1 MAGDL
6 AGAKKAY
13 EAGAAAGS
21 VDCRVNLA
29 SVCLD
34 SGDEAAAEQLYR
46 EALADAFHLDA
57 AQNLAGVLQ
66 ARGGYESTREASLLL
81 RDVVRADDTRW
92 DAWANLGSALA
103 DAGAPKLDAIKCFQ
117 RGITRA
123 EAVERDPDTPA
134 ELVDGIRRSLGE
146 VYYGLGACL
155 ADLNSAQ
162 RFEAYGDGEVLL
174 TARDENV
181 NLYDGSQEDADA
193 AVAETA
199 ANALRAALELKGGDF
214 PLAQHALDALA
225 TREGAAAPDRASPA
239 FVRALFDDFA
249 PTFDDQLQN
258 VLQYKAPELIAAKC
272 AARGP
277 YGAAFDAGCGTGL
290 LGPPLRNHVKRLV
303 GADLSQNMVDKASQ
317 LGCYDSLL
325 VGDLLDASLYDEAFD
340 LVAAADVLCY
350 FGDLA
355 AILERWHGALAP
367 GGDCVFSCERA
378 PGDTWVL
385 GASGRYAHAVD
396 YVRATASNAGFS
408 VVSAEDIVPRVENG
422 NDVPGT
428 LYVLSKS

>member
-123 EAVERDPDTPA
+123 EAVERAPDTPA
-134 ELVDGIRRSLGE
+134 ELVEGIRRSLGE

-155 ADLNSAQ
+155 ADLNGAQ

-277 YGAAFDAGCGTGL
+277 YAAAFDAGCGTGL

-303 GADLSQNMVDKASQ
+303 GADLSQNMVDKASE
-317 LGCYDSLL
+317 LGC
-325 VGDLLDASLYDEAFD
+325 
-340 LVAAADVLCY
+340 
-350 FGDLA
+350 
-355 AILERWHGALAP
+355 
-367 GGDCVFSCERA
+367 
-378 PGDTWVL
+378 
-385 GASGRYAHAVD
+385 
-396 YVRATASNAGFS
+396 
-408 VVSAEDIVPRVENG
+408 
-422 NDVPGT
+422 
-428 LYVLSKS
+428 

>member
-134 ELVDGIRRSLGE
+134 ELVEGIRRSLGE

-155 ADLNSAQ
+155 ADLNSDQ

-277 YGAAFDAGCGTGL
+277 
-290 LGPPLRNHVKRLV
+290 
-303 GADLSQNMVDKASQ
+303 
-317 LGCYDSLL
+317 
-325 VGDLLDASLYDEAFD
+325 
-340 LVAAADVLCY
+340 
-350 FGDLA
+350 
-355 AILERWHGALAP
+355 
-367 GGDCVFSCERA
+367 
-378 PGDTWVL
+378 
-385 GASGRYAHAVD
+385 
-396 YVRATASNAGFS
+396 
-408 VVSAEDIVPRVENG
+408 
-422 NDVPGT
+422 
-428 LYVLSKS
+428 

>member
-1 MAGDL
+1 DALTEGNKCYMAGDL

-34 SGDEAAAEQLYR
+34 SGDEGAAEQLYR

-134 ELVDGIRRSLGE
+134 ELVEGIRRSLGE

-155 ADLNSAQ
+155 ADLNGDQ

-239 FVRALFDDFA
+239 FVRA
-249 PTFDDQLQN
+249 
-258 VLQYKAPELIAAKC
+258 
-272 AARGP
+272 
-277 YGAAFDAGCGTGL
+277 
-290 LGPPLRNHVKRLV
+290 
-303 GADLSQNMVDKASQ
+303 
-317 LGCYDSLL
+317 
-325 VGDLLDASLYDEAFD
+325 
-340 LVAAADVLCY
+340 
-350 FGDLA
+350 
-355 AILERWHGALAP
+355 
-367 GGDCVFSCERA
+367 
-378 PGDTWVL
+378 
-385 GASGRYAHAVD
+385 
-396 YVRATASNAGFS
+396 
-408 VVSAEDIVPRVENG
+408 
-422 NDVPGT
+422 
-428 LYVLSKS
+428 